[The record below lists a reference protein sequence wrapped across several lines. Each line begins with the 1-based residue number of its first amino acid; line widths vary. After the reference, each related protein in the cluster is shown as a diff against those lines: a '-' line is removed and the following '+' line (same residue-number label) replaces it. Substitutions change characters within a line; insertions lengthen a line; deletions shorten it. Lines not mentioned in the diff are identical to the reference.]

1 MKRLILQPLCD
12 KEENK
17 MSKKVM
23 FLFGAGA
30 EITYNLKSGP
40 DYTKDTILTKKKNLY
55 NALSKFYS
63 TRLTNDKYVS
73 VYKKEYL
80 FRNNSSAYTD
90 MIHQAVGQLMDKKD
104 NKKLKCFAELF
115 NNYSPVND
123 EINDAFKVEAKKIY
137 YNIIA
142 EEKCYEYK
150 DAYKELFE
158 KMVFLGTIEK
168 DFAGIIAPAKIGLTH
183 FWRLINYFWSAY
195 FSILIP
201 ILSKE
206 KNEIITTARYT
217 ELLDNL
223 KENIEYIYSDKFIDE
238 YEVSDIKQ
246 DYYTIFKETLNGSNI
261 EYCAATTNYTP
272 FIRKFTEDKNISF
285 LAGELRTF
293 EDPTKFEVKRITVDP
308 FGENDFI
315 FPYIMTQA
323 PIKPIICTYQIEEY
337 AKFVNN
343 LHDSDYLVIVGYSLG
358 EGDNHIN
365 AMIRDYYKKG
375 EKKIIFCKYSNT
387 NIEDYKKEKDDLIKK
402 LKLENEKNTERII
415 IVTHNG
421 KDAKSLIEDI
431 ISKM

>member
-1 MKRLILQPLCD
+1 
-12 KEENK
+12 
-17 MSKKVM
+17 MSEKVM
-23 FLFGAGA
+23 FLFGAGV
-30 EITYNLKSGP
+30 EITYKLPSGS
-40 DYTKDTILTKKKNLY
+40 DYTKDTILTKKRNLY
-55 NALSKFYS
+55 KALKDYYAYRINAYQIYECEKF
-63 TRLTNDKYVS
+63 KYRG
-73 VYKKEYL
+73 EYL
-80 FRNNSSAYTD
+80 FAENSNAFCE
-90 MIHQAVGQLMDKKD
+90 MVEQAIGDLIAKKND
-104 NKKLKCFAELF
+104 EKYKRFAELF
-115 NNYSPVND
+115 RYYPPDTV
-123 EINDAFKVEAKKIY
+123 ERKDAFKRAVRGVY
-137 YNIIA
+137 HSVVLDDSNIQ
-142 EEKCYEYK
+142 YD
-150 DAYKELFE
+150 DAYKDLFA
-158 KMVFLGTIEK
+158 KMSFFGTIEK
-168 DFAGIIAPAKIGLTH
+168 DFATIINPQKAGIVR

-246 DYYTIFKETLNGSNI
+246 DYYTIFKETLNGSDI

-272 FIRKFTEDKNISF
+272 FIRKFTEDRNISF